1 MANES
6 EKQKESPKKGGKV
19 AIIVG
24 IVVIIALLGVIVFL
38 LLKEQKLEER
48 VESSTPETPKRD
60 VVVTQDNVD
69 EVVDDMVNQEYVE
82 PGYYSV
88 SMSTEW
94 HFETGEVASNDAFV
108 ENVPEN
114 TNDVY
119 FDVFLKE
126 DESTPILQSPVI
138 PRGEKMESIKLDTP
152 LEKGTHDCVMVYHL
166 IDENQNTVSTLRF
179 GFKIVIEN

>member
-6 EKQKESPKKGGKV
+6 EKQNQSPKKGGKV
-19 AIIVG
+19 AIVVG

-38 LLKEQKLEER
+38 LLKEQKLEDQVAEKQ
-48 VESSTPETPKRD
+48 ETPKRD

-138 PRGEKMESIKLDTP
+138 PRGGKMESIKLDTP